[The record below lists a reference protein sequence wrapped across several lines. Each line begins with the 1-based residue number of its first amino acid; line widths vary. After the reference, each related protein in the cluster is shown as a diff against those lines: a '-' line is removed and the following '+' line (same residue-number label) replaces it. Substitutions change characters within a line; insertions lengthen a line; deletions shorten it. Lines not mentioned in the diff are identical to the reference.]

1 MILTRAWIQT
11 TQPRI
16 QYIVYPCVYPHMDSA
31 WWQHYNLI
39 VVGWGGE
46 AGNSENDCHAS
57 IPLVWLAR
65 RAMSKNW
72 LKFFMDFSGLQ
83 LQVICFSDVNS
94 EGGDIKFVA
103 SQIPFPSSDIGNTVQ
118 GWYYCREW
126 LNNFLSVTT
135 CTVLLK
141 WIKEVWLRKEK
152 QGC

>member
-1 MILTRAWIQT
+1 M
-11 TQPRI
+11 
-16 QYIVYPCVYPHMDSA
+16 
-31 WWQHYNLI
+31 
-39 VVGWGGE
+39 GWGGGGE

-118 GWYYCREW
+118 GWYYCRE
-126 LNNFLSVTT
+126 
-135 CTVLLK
+135 
-141 WIKEVWLRKEK
+141 
-152 QGC
+152 